1 MAEFPSWTWVV
12 FAGVLFPLLF
22 LDLYVHRGGRHSTRR
37 AAISWSIVWVAVGLA
52 FTIFVWAVGDA
63 RSAQEYLAA
72 YLIEKSLSLDN
83 LFVFLIIFAS
93 LRVPPKLQHTALT
106 WGIFGALVFRAIFV
120 FAGAAALRQW
130 HWVNYLFGAILF
142 AAAFHA
148 MREHPDEV
156 KESKLAR
163 WLSAHLPVTNKVE
176 GPHFFVKQNGRRY
189 ATPLLV
195 AVVAL
200 ELTDVMFAID
210 SVPAALAVT
219 RHEFLVYSSNAF
231 AILGLRALYLVL
243 ARTISQMRYLHY
255 GLGGVLAFAGLKLVT
270 AEWVKVPPL
279 LSVGIIVVMI
289 GAAIYASVRAARRE
303 APASGPPRPIQG
315 HPRT

>member
-1 MAEFPSWTWVV
+1 MAAEFPTWTWIV

-22 LDLYVHRGGRHSTRR
+22 LDLYVHRGGRHSSRG
-37 AAISWSIVWVAVGLA
+37 AAIAWSIVWVAVGLA
-52 FTIFVWAVGDA
+52 FTFFVWAVGDGRA
-63 RSAQEYLAA
+63 AQEYLAA

-83 LFVFLIIFAS
+83 LFVFLLVFAS

-130 HWVNYLFGAILF
+130 HWVNYVFGAILF
-142 AAAFHA
+142 VAALHA
-148 MREHPDEV
+148 LREHPDQV

-163 WLSAHLPVTNKVE
+163 WLSRHMRVTDKVE
-176 GPHFFVKQNGRRY
+176 GPHFFVVRNGRRY

-195 AVVAL
+195 AVIAL
-200 ELTDVMFAID
+200 ELTDVMFAVD

-255 GLGGVLAFAGLKLVT
+255 GLAGVLAFAGLKLV
-270 AEWVKVPPL
+270 ASEWMKVPPL
-279 LSVGIIVVMI
+279 VSVAIIVLMV
-289 GAAIYASVRAARRE
+289 GAAIWASVRATRHEHPDRGE
-303 APASGPPRPIQG
+303 PRPI
-315 HPRT
+315 